1 MFEFTIK
8 SKLKSARTGTF
19 ITPHGAIKTPV
30 FMPVGTYGAVKTLAP
45 WEVEALGSQIIL
57 GNTYHL
63 YLRPGDEEIAKLGGL
78 HKFINWPH
86 PILTDS
92 GGFQVYS
99 IGDRQKI
106 NEEGIIF
113 RSHIDGS
120 EHKFT
125 PEKSMQI
132 QQNLGADII
141 MAFDDVAG
149 ISQGPLELKKSMER
163 THRWLTRCIVET
175 PQRSVSTSGLNQA
188 LFGIVQGG
196 YEADLRK
203 KSAEFVANQNLPGN
217 AIGGL
222 AMPGDFE
229 KSEILNSKLEMW
241 ETVELVNQILPEN
254 KPRYLMGVGEPADL
268 VKAIS
273 LGCDM
278 FDCVLPTR
286 LARHGT
292 VWIKNP
298 DSPNYPFSPNFYK
311 RISLLRAEFKSDPRP
326 IDENCSCPACSPS
339 LSNLPY
345 LPTTPYL
352 PFSRA
357 YLRHLLIT
365 NEVLGI
371 RLLSMHNIWFLN
383 QLVARIKA
391 EIDK

>member
-8 SKLKSARTGTF
+8 SKVKSARTGVF
-19 ITPHGAIKTPV
+19 ITPHGEIETPV

-63 YLRPGDEEIAKLGGL
+63 YLRPGDLEIAKLGGL
-78 HKFINWPH
+78 HQFINWPH

-132 QQNLGADII
+132 QKNLGADIV

-149 ISQGPLELKKSMER
+149 ISQGRSELIKSMER
-163 THRWLTRCIVET
+163 THRWLR
-175 PQRSVSTSGLNQA
+175 RSYMTYKSNKSYMNQA

-196 YEADLRK
+196 YEQDLRK
-203 KSAEFVANQNLPGN
+203 KSAEFVASQDLPGN

-229 KSEILNSKLEMW
+229 KSEILNSKLKMW
-241 ETVELVNQILPEN
+241 ETVELVNQILPED

-286 LARHGT
+286 LARHGVIW
-292 VWIKNP
+292 VWQQGRDDALHRLYDRVNLANAK
-298 DSPNYPFSPNFYK
+298 FTT
-311 RISLLRAEFKSDPRP
+311 DPRP
-326 IDENCSCPACSPS
+326 IDENCQCPACTGWI
-339 LSNLPY
+339 Y
-345 LPTTPYL
+345 PTPTVRG
-352 PFSRA
+352 FSRA

-365 NEVLGI
+365 NEVLGM

-391 EIDK
+391 EINK